1 MQIYDNYLKS
11 KKRRGKKMESGVQ
24 KYSLL
29 LAHSPAPSC
38 LYPMFWAQNVT
49 FVTKETCKREK
60 RYIIIWKIK
69 DNFVAEKTF
78 ASQARQMGQKEAS
91 YQQPCLLERKERF
104 NIALSTQNDD
114 EERNT

>member
-1 MQIYDNYLKS
+1 M
-11 KKRRGKKMESGVQ
+11 Q

-29 LAHSPAPSC
+29 LAHSPVPSC

-69 DNFVAEKTF
+69 DNFVAEIKVCIP
-78 ASQARQMGQKEAS
+78 SEANGPEGS
-91 YQQPCLLERKERF
+91 
-104 NIALSTQNDD
+104 ILSATMLA
-114 EERNT
+114 